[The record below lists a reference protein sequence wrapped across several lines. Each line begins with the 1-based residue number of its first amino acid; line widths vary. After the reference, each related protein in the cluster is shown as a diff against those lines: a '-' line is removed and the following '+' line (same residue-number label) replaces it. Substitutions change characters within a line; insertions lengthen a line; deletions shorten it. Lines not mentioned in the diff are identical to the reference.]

1 VERRRRLAPRP
12 GEHAAWQVQ
21 AGLLPSAAGARIHA
35 RLGID
40 RPEGPATVA
49 RRIPP
54 AIRFTFLVFIFWMPL
69 EAAGLNYLP
78 TPGRIAGI
86 PFFLSCLFAPSL
98 CFRKPKPAT
107 LYFSTYLLLAGFH
120 GLFSQRGVGAFGA
133 FLTMTQLMVFAW
145 IAGSLFRSTR
155 LARQALRSYGAA
167 TVILA
172 VGTLGGL
179 PGFAGKIEGATATE
193 IRTTAF
199 AQNPNDVAG
208 MAALGAI
215 ILLGEFMSP
224 GKKRLYRWACALG
237 GLADVALIVRT
248 ASRAGFAALMLG
260 LAVFMLPGS
269 GMRRSF
275 VAGLQALV
283 MVAGALYLLLRGPVL
298 EGRMGSFYRTG
309 DVTREHI
316 YRAALEMIMKKPIAG
331 WGPVVAQI
339 QLGARVASKTGTRD
353 AHNLLL
359 TLLLEVG
366 AIGAIPF
373 LIGLYYVG
381 LAAWRG
387 RAGPIGLVPLALLA
401 VILMTNVAHTNLAWK
416 SMWFVL
422 AMAMS
427 PIPPQALPSRMK
439 AVRRAP
445 APRVPVRA

>member
-1 VERRRRLAPRP
+1 
-12 GEHAAWQVQ
+12 
-21 AGLLPSAAGARIHA
+21 
-35 RLGID
+35 
-40 RPEGPATVA
+40 
-49 RRIPP
+49 
-54 AIRFTFLVFIFWMPL
+54 LVFIFWMPL

-98 CFRKPKPAT
+98 CFRKPRPAT
-107 LYFSTYLLLAGFH
+107 LYFSAYLVLAGFH
-120 GLFSQRGVGAFGA
+120 GLFSPHGVGAFGA

-145 IAGSLFRSTR
+145 IAGNLFRSTR

-172 VGTLGGL
+172 LGTLGGL
-179 PGFAGKIEGATATE
+179 PGFAGKSEGATAATE

-199 AQNPNDVAG
+199 QQNPNDVAG

-224 GKKRLYRWACALG
+224 GSKRLYRWACALG
-237 GLADVALIVRT
+237 GLANVALIVRT

-260 LAVFMLPGS
+260 LTVFLLPGV

-275 VAGLQALV
+275 VAALQALFV
-283 MVAGALYLLLRGPVL
+283 VAGALYLLFRGPVL
-298 EGRMGSFYRTG
+298 EGRMGSFYHAG

-316 YRAALEMIMKKPIAG
+316 YRAALEMVMKKPIAG
-331 WGPVVAQI
+331 WGPMVAQI

-359 TLLLEVG
+359 TLLLEIG
-366 AIGAIPF
+366 AIGTIPF
-373 LIGLYYVG
+373 LIGLYHVG

-387 RAGPIGLVPLALLA
+387 RAGPLGPVPLALLA
-401 VILMTNVAHTNLAWK
+401 VILVTNVAHTNLAWK

-427 PIPPQALPSRMK
+427 AMPPQALRSRMK
-439 AVRRAP
+439 GVRRSP
-445 APRVPVRA
+445 APRVLVRA